1 MTLFHEIVK
10 NKILRKL
17 RMLKSY
23 FQRENQRV
31 KFSPDS
37 NRLSRKRRMF
47 FRLVSPLIMVKS
59 TRRDSHH
66 VGYVSRSPV
75 TSVSLLIAPI
85 KNPRR
90 KTTRQRYGSARRYR
104 SWRKT
109 KISTALVITAGYK
122 AIFSCAP
129 Q

>member
-10 NKILRKL
+10 NQILRKL

-59 TRRDSHH
+59 TRRDTHH

-75 TSVSLLIAPI
+75 ASVSLLIAPI

-90 KTTRQRYGSARRYR
+90 KTARQRRGSAHRYR
-104 SWRKT
+104 PWRKT

-122 AIFSCAP
+122 ATFSCVP